1 MFSQG
6 AETNAA
12 ALGFV
17 GMLALSA
24 QRIMPLVQVIYAGK
38 TAITGNSYAFRQI
51 NEKINL
57 LESTKQTEISDK
69 VESLELVDF
78 KITNCSYVNSKHIN
92 FLVSLGE
99 TLVIQ
104 GESGVGKS
112 SFLSLMLGKKF
123 TYDGNILINH
133 RVFDPT
139 MFSLKN
145 NIAYAT
151 QQVHIMRKS
160 LLENITLTSDK
171 SQIEPERLQLM
182 LKYNWFGSVV

>member
-1 MFSQG
+1 
-6 AETNAA
+6 
-12 ALGFV
+12 
-17 GMLALSA
+17 MLKKCNW
-24 QRIMPLVQVIYAGK
+24 Y
-38 TAITGNSYAFRQI
+38 SYAFRQI

-133 RVFDPT
+133 RVLDPT

-145 NIAYAT
+145 NIAYVP

-171 SQIEPERLQLM
+171 SQIEPERLQQCLNTTG
-182 LKYNWFGSVV
+182 LDRLYKNKNFKNAILDPSKLSGGEITNWYR